1 MRVLVE
7 VNIPVTSV
15 SDLTQFPEV
24 LDGRVKTLH
33 PHIYAGILAKRDKPA
48 HMTELAEHNL

>member
-1 MRVLVE
+1 MRALQAA
-7 VNIPVTSV
+7 NIAVTSV

-33 PHIYAGILAKRDKPA
+33 PHIYAGILARRDKEA
-48 HMTELAEHNL
+48 HMDELTEHSL

>member
-1 MRVLVE
+1 MRKLTE
-7 VNIPVTSV
+7 AGIAVTSV

-33 PHIYAGILAKRDKPA
+33 PHIYAGILAKRDKEA
-48 HMTELAEHNL
+48 HMDELASH